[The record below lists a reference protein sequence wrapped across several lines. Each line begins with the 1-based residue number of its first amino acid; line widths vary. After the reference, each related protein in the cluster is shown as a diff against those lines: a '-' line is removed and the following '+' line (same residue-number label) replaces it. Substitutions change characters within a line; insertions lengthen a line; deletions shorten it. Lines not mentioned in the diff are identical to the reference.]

1 MLRKAVPAMRASTE
15 LGLRALFSC
24 RDMGDKQTMR
34 ENDAI
39 QPTRG

>member
-1 MLRKAVPAMRASTE
+1 MRRKAVPAMGVSTD

-24 RDMGDKQTMR
+24 RDSGDKQTMR